1 MKNFTTE
8 NEINQPNSAFAGI
21 NSDTIRA
28 EFEMLAKENT
38 SGADDFVS
46 EDVEDFLANAPL
58 TDTGNAECFA
68 AEFGNLYRHN
78 ATNEQWLRWNGVV
91 WAVDKTSQI
100 DADILST
107 IRHRQSLVANIPITQ
122 TNDKAKIFTYLVR
135 SEDVRG
141 RKNVKQAAQWLPK
154 FSTCIDQYDSKEY
167 LASTLNGTI
176 DLRDGKFYEAK
187 RSDYITLQLGANYDP
202 TATCPRWEQFL
213 KEIFDGGDDLI
224 RFTQKVIGYSLTGEM
239 SEQKMFIAY
248 GFGKNGKS
256 EFVNVIQALSGDYG
270 ARASFKTFDAD
281 KQSEQTN
288 DIAALKGKRFV
299 SMIETGGDKK
309 LNEPLVKEIT
319 GGDEITCRFLHREF
333 FSYFPQFKLFLAT
346 NHKPVITHSDFAIW
360 RRIVLIPFT
369 QNFEGREEKGLKGK
383 LMSELSGI
391 LNWALEGLKLWQ
403 AEGLQPLP
411 KAVIEATD
419 KYKKDSDTI
428 GQWLELRTTSMTGAS
443 VQSSAAYNDYKD
455 WANENGF
462 YPLGNRAFKAS
473 LEERGFFTARKI
485 EAVFWFGF
493 ELKSRF

>member
-1 MKNFTTE
+1 MTLQTQTVK
-8 NEINQPNSAFAGI
+8 IDADA
-21 NSDTIRA
+21 IRA
-28 EFEMLAKENT
+28 DLESLTEQSAT
-38 SGADDFVS
+38 DFPG
-46 EDVEDFLANAPL
+46 EDVEDILTNAPL

-68 AEFGNLYRHN
+68 AESGDRYRYN
-78 ATNEQWLRWNGVV
+78 ATNDQWLRWNGVV

-107 IRHRQSLVANIPITQ
+107 IRHRQSLVANIPISQ

-154 FSTCIDQYDSKEY
+154 FATCIDQYDSKEY
-167 LASTLNGTI
+167 LASTLNGTL
-176 DLRDGKFYEAK
+176 DLRSGSFSDARRG
-187 RSDYITLQLGANYDP
+187 DYITLQLGANYDEK
-202 TATCPRWEQFL
+202 ADCNRWKQFL
-213 KEIFDGGDDLI
+213 KEIFDGNDDLI
-224 RFTQKVIGYSLTGEM
+224 RFMQKVVGYSLTGEM

-256 EFVNVIQALSGDYG
+256 EFVNVVQALSGDYG

-288 DIAALKGKRFV
+288 DLAMLKGKRFV

-309 LNEPLVKEIT
+309 LNEPLVKQIT
-319 GGDEITCRFLHREF
+319 GGDKITCRFLHKEF
-333 FSYFPQFKLFLAT
+333 FEYFPQFKLFLAT

-369 QNFEGREEKGLKGK
+369 QNFEGREEKGLKEK

-403 AEGLQPLP
+403 SEGLKPLP

-443 VQSSAAYNDYKD
+443 VQSSVAYNDYKD

>member
-1 MKNFTTE
+1 MKDYNTPSHKFQQKT
-8 NEINQPNSAFAGI
+8 IDADA
-21 NSDTIRA
+21 IRA
-28 EFEMLAKENT
+28 DLEALAEQSAT
-38 SGADDFVS
+38 DFPG
-46 EDVEDFLANAPL
+46 EDVEDILTNAPL

-78 ATNEQWLRWNGVV
+78 KTNNVWLRWNGVI
-91 WAVDKTSQI
+91 WEADKAGQL
-100 DADILST
+100 DDDILSS
-107 IRHRQSLVANIPITQ
+107 IRHRQIVTLHAGNVQHTE
-122 TNDKAKIFTYLVR
+122 KAKNLNYLIR
-135 SEDVRG
+135 CEDVRN
-141 RKNVKQAAQWLPK
+141 RKNVNQAAQWLPK
-154 FSTCIDQYDSKEY
+154 FATIIDQYDSKEY

-187 RSDYITLQLGANYDP
+187 RSDYITLQLGANYDE
-202 TATCPRWEQFL
+202 TAACPRWKQFL
-213 KEIFDGGDDLI
+213 QEIFGGDDELI
-224 RFTQKVIGYSLTGEM
+224 RFMQKVVGYSLTGEM

-288 DIAALKGKRFV
+288 DLAALKGKRFV

-319 GGDEITCRFLHREF
+319 GGDEITCRFLHKEF

-369 QNFEGREEKGLKGK
+369 QNFEGREEKGLKEK
-383 LMSELSGI
+383 LKSELPGI

-411 KAVIEATD
+411 KAVIEATE

-428 GQWLELRTTSMTGAS
+428 GQWLELRTTSMTVAS
-443 VQSSAAYNDYKD
+443 VKSSAAYNDFKD
-455 WANENGF
+455 WANENGL

-473 LEERGFFTARKI
+473 LEERGYFTAHKMDGN
-485 EAVFWFGF
+485 FWFGF